1 MFGRP
6 ASLPCGKFP
15 YPLKL
20 QFPFPMEIMKSLKAI
35 KGASVKD
42 GLAGGQGF
50 LLGPDGEDP
59 PGPVRHLLTL
69 ADDQPFSFL
78 FGLLG
83 LGYHYRL
90 DIRPSDSVLALY
102 HIRDGI
108 PVFLHHF
115 STPLVPRTRISIDTF
130 HSQVRIGLNGF
141 QVMHAQIDST
151 LDARIGFA
159 PLSPAGFR
167 LPDCVRTPLCLPML
181 AWLCLGDG
189 FSNARWRNRH
199 FLSWPELVFGQREDW
214 FNGCVAAGNSRRII
228 QLAWDFA
235 PLCRNSSV
243 LIATGSD
250 DLIEGESY
258 EDFENRLFTTVQA
271 LRSTGVQSIHVATLP
286 PRVSAMEETENWSK
300 RIAIFADRH
309 QLKLLDFH
317 SWLKPHMH
325 LMVRGEYPGSG
336 AQKLLAT
343 KVADRLALSLPEP
356 PPEHLCT
363 TPSSGLS
370 HRIMRK
376 LHHQLDMQL
385 ADFPGVLR

>member
-1 MFGRP
+1 M
-6 ASLPCGKFP
+6 
-15 YPLKL
+15 
-20 QFPFPMEIMKSLKAI
+20 MEITKSLRPI
-35 KGASVKD
+35 KGATVKD
-42 GLAGGQGF
+42 GLAGGRGY
-50 LLGPDGEDP
+50 LLGPDGEGP
-59 PGPVRHLLTL
+59 AGPVRHLLTL
-69 ADDQPFSFL
+69 ADGHPFSFL

-102 HIRDGI
+102 HVRDGI

-115 STPLVPRTRISIDTF
+115 STPLSPGTRISIDTF
-130 HSQVRIGLNGF
+130 HSQARIGLNGF

-167 LPDCVRTPLCLPML
+167 LPDCARTPLCLPML

-243 LIATGSD
+243 LLATGSD

-258 EDFENRLFTTVQA
+258 DDFENRLFTTVQA

-286 PRVSAMEETENWSK
+286 PRVSAMEETEDWSK

-336 AQKLLAT
+336 AQKLLAA
-343 KVADRLALSLPEP
+343 KVAERLALPLPEP
-356 PPEHLCT
+356 PPEHVAPI
-363 TPSSGLS
+363 PSAGLR
-370 HRIMRK
+370 HRFLRK
-376 LHHQLDMQL
+376 LHHQLDMQF